1 MTFIE
6 LKEEISRLKAELALR
21 VDYAQMARDLLIE
34 NNRLNNELQLI
45 KKGTA
50 KRCA

>member
-21 VDYAQMARDLLIE
+21 ADYAQMARDLLIE
-34 NNRLNNELQLI
+34 NNRLNNELQSI
-45 KKGTA
+45 KTA
-50 KRCA
+50 TSR